1 MIELYQRVAVN
12 RDFPEANLK
21 AGDIAWLTD
30 YVSHP
35 EGDEDGCVLEI
46 YNALGE
52 SIAVAV
58 VPVSAIDPLRAD
70 QVLSVRVLAGTH

>member
-1 MIELYQRVAVN
+1 MIDLYQRVAVN

-21 AGDIAWLTD
+21 TGDVAWLTD
-30 YVSHP
+30 YVPHP
-35 EGDEDGCVLEI
+35 QGGEDGCVLEI

-58 VPVSAIDPLRAD
+58 VPASAVAPLRAD
-70 QVLSVRVLAGTH
+70 QVPSVRALAEMN